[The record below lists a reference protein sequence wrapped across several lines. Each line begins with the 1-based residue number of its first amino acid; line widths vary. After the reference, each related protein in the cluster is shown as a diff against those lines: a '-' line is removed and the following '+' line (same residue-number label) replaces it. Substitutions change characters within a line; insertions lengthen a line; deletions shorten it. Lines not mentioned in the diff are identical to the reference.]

1 LHGQVT
7 AFDDDAG
14 LGTITADD
22 GTAFAF
28 HCTQIADGSRTIE
41 VGAEA
46 DFDLLARLGGW
57 EATTVTPAGSSRP

>member
-1 LHGQVT
+1 MRGKVS

-22 GTAFAF
+22 GAAFPF

-41 VGAEA
+41 IGAA
-46 DFDLLARLGGW
+46 VDFDLLARLGRW
-57 EATTVTPAGSSRP
+57 EATAIAPAGSA